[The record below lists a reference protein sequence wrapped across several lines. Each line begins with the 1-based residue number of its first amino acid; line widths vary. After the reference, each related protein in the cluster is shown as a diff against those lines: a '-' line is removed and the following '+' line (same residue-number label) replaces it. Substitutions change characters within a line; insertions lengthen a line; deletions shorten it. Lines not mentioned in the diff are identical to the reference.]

1 VPSSFGVWIIAMK
14 DNHFYRHTAQIM
26 KKTQWTTADEA
37 VAIIQS
43 KQRIAIHGG
52 ASTPLQLTKAL
63 GKRAGELNN
72 VEIVSLSML
81 GEMDILSEQHPS
93 SFFVN
98 SLFVSKNTRKA
109 VNTYHGDYIPVF
121 LSEIHQLFKNNYLPI
136 DVALIQVSTPD
147 KFGYCS
153 LGLSVD
159 IIKAAVKSANV
170 IIAQINPNFPRT
182 LGDGFIHIREI
193 DYAVEATHTLPEVNY
208 ADKIT
213 STDIQIADHCASLI
227 ENGSTLQMGIGA
239 IPDAVL
245 KALANH
251 RELGIHTEMFMD
263 GVIDLIEQGVI
274 TNQHKKKHRQKV
286 ITSFAIGTRR
296 LYDFVNDNP
305 MFAFLESE
313 YVNNPNVIAKNP
325 KVVAINSAIEI
336 DYTGQVCA
344 DSIGTYTYS
353 GVGGQMDF
361 IRGASLSEGGKP
373 IIAMSSITKNG
384 ESKIVPFLKQGAG
397 VVTTRAHVHYVV
409 TEYGVVNLFGKN
421 LQQRAYALIDI
432 AHPNHREWLEKEAY
446 NRFGARNK
454 MF

>member
-1 VPSSFGVWIIAMK
+1 MNKV
-14 DNHFYRHTAQIM
+14 
-26 KKTQWTTADEA
+26 TQWTSAEKA
-37 VAIIQS
+37 VEIVQS
-43 KQRIAIHGG
+43 YQRIAIHGS
-52 ASTPLQLTKAL
+52 ASTPLLLTKAL
-63 GKRAGELNN
+63 GKRAHELRG

-81 GEMDILSEQHPS
+81 GDMELLNEHYPD
-93 SFFVN
+93 SFFIN

-109 VNTYHGDYIPVF
+109 VNDYHGDYIPVF
-121 LSEIHQLFKNNYLPI
+121 LSEIHQLFSNNYLPI
-136 DVALIQVSTPD
+136 DVAFIQVSPPD
-147 KFGYCS
+147 KYGYCS

-159 IIKAAVKSANV
+159 IIKAAVKTAKV
-170 IIAQINPNFPRT
+170 VIAQVNPNFPRT
-182 LGDGFIHIREI
+182 LGDGFVHISTI
-193 DYAVEATHTLPEVNY
+193 DYAVETTQNLPELNY
-208 ADKIT
+208 TDKIT
-213 STDIQIADHCASLI
+213 PADIQIANHCASII
-227 ENGSTLQMGIGA
+227 ENGSTLQLGIGT

-245 KALANH
+245 KALSNH

-263 GVIDLIEQGVI
+263 GVIDLIEKGVI

-286 ITSFAIGTRR
+286 ITSFAIGTRK
-296 LYDFVNDNP
+296 LYDFVHDNP

-373 IIAMSSITKNG
+373 IIAMCSTTKNG

-409 TEYGVVNLFGKN
+409 TEYGIANLFGKN

-432 AHPNHREWLEKEAY
+432 AHPAHREWLEQEVY
-446 NRFGARNK
+446 NRFGGRVK
-454 MF
+454 R

>member
-1 VPSSFGVWIIAMK
+1 MSK
-14 DNHFYRHTAQIM
+14 QT
-26 KKTQWTTADEA
+26 KWTTAEEA
-37 VAIIQS
+37 VEIIQS
-43 KQRIAIHGG
+43 QQRVAVHGS
-52 ASTPLQLTKAL
+52 ASTPLALTKAL
-63 GKRAGELNN
+63 GKRAKDLRC
-72 VEIVSLSML
+72 VEIISLSML
-81 GEMDILSEQHPS
+81 GEMELLSESYPD
-93 SFFVN
+93 SFFIN

-109 VNTYHGDYIPVF
+109 VNAHHGDYIPVF

-136 DVALIQVSTPD
+136 DVALIQVSPPD
-147 KFGYCS
+147 KYGYCS

-159 IIKAAVKSANV
+159 IVKAAVKAAKIV
-170 IIAQINPNFPRT
+170 IAQINPLFPRT
-182 LGDGFIHIREI
+182 MGDGFIHLTDI
-193 DYAVEATHTLPEVNY
+193 DYAVEVEHILPEVNY
-208 ADKIT
+208 AEKIT
-213 STDIQIADHCASLI
+213 NTDIQIANHCAALI
-227 ENGSTLQMGIGA
+227 ENGSTLQMGIGT

-245 KALANH
+245 KALSHH

-263 GVIDLIEQGVI
+263 GVIDLIEKGVV

-286 ITSFAIGTRR
+286 ITSFAIGTRK

-336 DYTGQVCA
+336 DYTGQICA

-373 IIAMSSITKNG
+373 IIALCSTTKDG
-384 ESKIVPFLKQGAG
+384 QSKIVPFLKQGAG

-409 TEYGVVNLFGKN
+409 TEFGVANLFGKN
-421 LQQRAYALIDI
+421 LQQRAFALIDI
-432 AHPNHREWLEKEAY
+432 AHPNHREWLEAEAF
-446 NRFGARNK
+446 NRFGSRIK
-454 MF
+454 LY